1 MSTFRSTGI
10 PEIEGLKEYI
20 DSIAGKFCPFIRPST
35 RAQSMRTSVYELSGV
50 GDRVELSMFY
60 LGLLH
65 TEILRR
71 TRFQAPPRR
80 AVLACEN
87 LIFRFD
93 GEDQVD
99 GESLFAWPH
108 WLLKTRYT
116 NVGVMFGKFWLGEE
130 ADSRLG
136 QPIPAPPYHILSI
149 RSAVIKRDPQFFHKA
164 PGLLGDLLTSDDDG
178 RDIMGLNE
186 LPVALPESEW
196 TATMVQEASQS
207 LLTSGFYETMKE
219 QAAKELKPA
228 HD

>member
-1 MSTFRSTGI
+1 MTAFRSTDI
-10 PEIEGLKEYI
+10 PEIEGLREYI

-35 RAQSMRTSVYELSGV
+35 RAQSMRTSIYELSGV
-50 GDRVELSMFY
+50 EDQIEPSMFY

-71 TRFQAPPRR
+71 VRFLTPPHR

-99 GESLFAWPH
+99 GKALFAWPH

-116 NVGVMFGKFWLGEE
+116 NVGIMFGKFWLGEE

-136 QPIPAPPYHILSI
+136 QPIPAPPYHLLSI
-149 RSAVIKRDPQFFHKA
+149 RSAVIKRDPQFFRKA
-164 PGLLGDLLTSDDDG
+164 PGLLGDLLTSNDDG
-178 RDIMGLNE
+178 RDIIGRTE
-186 LPVALPESEW
+186 LSMTQPEPDW
-196 TATMVQEASQS
+196 TFTMVQEVSQS
-207 LLTSGFYETMKE
+207 LLTSGFYETIKE